1 MSSTPAPIDRRAAL
15 KARSRRS
22 ILDAAANLMHRSGGT
37 SFSVDELAAAAD
49 VSRRTVFNHFDS
61 LEDLVIAVA
70 EEMFGDLMGDIE
82 AQTASP
88 SSEPETVL
96 ADLAA
101 IADADRMVPAV
112 ASLVA
117 IFGGVDG
124 PPSNRDAVLMQRAM
138 ALFTVRI
145 SAAMTGRHPDLD
157 PLSLD
162 LVVAAFLGGML
173 GFVERWR
180 TETGAD
186 DTPESRSAWD
196 HYVARLIAVLREP
209 GS

>member
-1 MSSTPAPIDRRAAL
+1 MVPTSDPIDRRAAL

-70 EEMFGDLMGDIE
+70 DEMFGALIGDIE
-82 AQTASP
+82 AQAASP

-101 IADADRMVPAV
+101 VAAADRMVPAV
-112 ASLVA
+112 ASLVG
-117 IFGGVDG
+117 IFGGNDAQ
-124 PPSNRDAVLMQRAM
+124 PSNRDAVLMQRAM
-138 ALFTVRI
+138 ALFTDRI
-145 SAAMTGRHPDLD
+145 SATISARHPDLD
-157 PLSLD
+157 PLSLE
-162 LVVAAFLGGML
+162 LVVAAFLGGVL
-173 GFVERWR
+173 GLVERWR
-180 TETGAD
+180 LETGAV
-186 DTPESRSAWD
+186 DTPDSRRLWD
-196 HYVARLIAVLREP
+196 HYVTSLIAILREP